1 MVLMCIYNKKEIKK
15 EKQGSFFKFFIT
27 QYYLKKNNVL
37 MSLYLLDMQ
46 NKRTDSLMIA
56 VIDVKGILMVSLNYP
71 KRQ

>member
-1 MVLMCIYNKKEIKK
+1 
-15 EKQGSFFKFFIT
+15 
-27 QYYLKKNNVL
+27 